1 MTQAN
6 TKSNAKDSQAS
17 ICFCINE
24 DAPKMPTVDLQLLDL
39 TKTFRA

>member
-17 ICFCINE
+17 ICFCIKA
-24 DAPKMPTVDLQLLDL
+24 DAPKMPTIDLQLPDL
-39 TKTFRA
+39 TATFRA